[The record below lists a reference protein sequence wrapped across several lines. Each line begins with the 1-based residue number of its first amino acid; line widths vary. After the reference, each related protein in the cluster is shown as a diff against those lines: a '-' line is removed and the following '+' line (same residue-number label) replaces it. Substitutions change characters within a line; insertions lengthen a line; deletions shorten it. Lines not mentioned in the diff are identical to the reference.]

1 METQEDLRDHT
12 IGELFGRLSRELSLL
27 VQQEIE
33 LAKTELREQARI
45 LGVAGGFLGV
55 GAALG
60 LGAFGALTT
69 AIILAIALVLPAWA
83 AALIVAIGY
92 GIIAAIFALIGAQ
105 RARAAQP
112 PLPQTVET
120 IKENIEWAK
129 TRARSGIRS

>member
-33 LAKTELREQARI
+33 LAKTELKEQARV
-45 LGVAGGFLGV
+45 LGVAGGFLGA

-60 LGAFGALTT
+60 LGAFGALTA

-92 GIIAAIFALIGAQ
+92 GMIAAIFALVGAK

-120 IKENIEWAK
+120 LKENIEWAK
-129 TRARSGIRS
+129 TRARSGIKS